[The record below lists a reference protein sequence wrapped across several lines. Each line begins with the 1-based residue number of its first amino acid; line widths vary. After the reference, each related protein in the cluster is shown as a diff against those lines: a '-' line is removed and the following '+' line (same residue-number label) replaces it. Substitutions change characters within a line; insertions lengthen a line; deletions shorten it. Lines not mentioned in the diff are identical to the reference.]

1 MKSSMIKYLAP
12 LFISLLTFT
21 PVFAIED
28 QIKTQASI
36 DSSVLQLG
44 TVKDND
50 TLSPEDKLSQQVD
63 ARINVIGDVISL
75 SIKELSG
82 LRDKLN
88 QLPEFD
94 KESTEK
100 RMQDDFLVKLDEYEL
115 RYNDYSNQLSVLK
128 DDTSDLN
135 KLDENLKDLAKQIK
149 DYRDDTYNA
158 DAQKISNFVLLFY
171 ADTAISTTKTRLNKI
186 KNDISKLEGFGLIS
200 KGYFKSSIDKASKL
214 IVSAGDSRSQ
224 ASDLIIVSLDE
235 NIPAKVNKIK
245 LTPKELIENALGNVK
260 SSYDIFLKISK
271 DVRKTL
277 KTDL

>member
-1 MKSSMIKYLAP
+1 MKNSMIKYLAP

>member
-1 MKSSMIKYLAP
+1 MIKYLAP